1 MSTRPAL
8 GLARFACGLLLPA
21 MREDLR
27 WSLAEAGALNTA
39 NELGYLLGAAVP
51 ASAAEAG
58 FPVLASA
65 AAAGSRAPGGR
76 RRACPCAAAVASPA
90 GVVRRR

>member
-1 MSTRPAL
+1 
-8 GLARFACGLLLPA
+8 

>member
-39 NELGYLLGAAVP
+39 NELGYLLGAAAP

-58 FPVLASA
+58 FPCSRRRRQ
-65 AAAGSRAPGGR
+65 RAPERLGAVDGR
-76 RRACPCAAAVASPA
+76 AR
-90 GVVRRR
+90 VRQL